1 MVESINSRAGSK
13 IAVAQDLSTIQVDV
27 PEGYR
32 NRVVDFIAMVE
43 SVDVKPDNRAR
54 VIVNERTGT
63 VVMGSGVRISA
74 VAIAHG
80 NLNVKIMEQP
90 LVSQPMPLS
99 QGVATATPHTDV
111 SVEEGGKQLVMLPTG
126 TTIGE
131 LVAALNA
138 IGVSPRD
145 LVIILECIKRTGAL
159 YADLEVI

>member
-99 QGVATATPHTDV
+99 QGVTTATPHTDV